1 MFNDKNLLI
10 TGRTSLF
17 GNAVLNKFLE
27 TEISEIRV
35 FSRDENKQDDMLHL
49 YRNDEIKF
57 YIG

>member
-17 GNAVLNKFLE
+17 VNAVLNKFLE

-49 YRNDEIKF
+49 
-57 YIG
+57 